1 MKKLTGLFLVIFF
14 CGLVQAQ
21 DLANY
26 SFFQTDIREA
36 ISNLSMDFE
45 TTILLDPNIAGYVTV
60 EIKDKPFTKALEM
73 ILMPFGYAYK
83 QIEDYYLVGVP
94 DPSSGTSIHLNDT
107 FVMKTRYLNAKNLVQ
122 LLPRYLQK
130 FVSFSEQDQ
139 SLVVINAPPKI
150 AGVIANA
157 IRKIDMG
164 RPEMIIEVKVVQLDT
179 EVFRKW
185 GIDELNIYNKASPA
199 KYTRNSEKGLYF
211 YDDLL
216 EMIFDLGNENFS
228 LVLNKAITEGKA
240 QVVAN
245 AKLSVISGM
254 SGTISGKLI
263 DPLKLTKEENDYT
276 GFSIKIVPFLMTG
289 KKVRINA
296 DIELKDRR
304 IVEKESNSIISN
316 KLMTDFILNLDQE
329 GTIGSF
335 NYSTSSQ
342 VEIGVPLIS
351 KIPGIG
357 MFFKTKIEKEV
368 EQQLIFLV
376 NCHASGGEIQ

>member
-1 MKKLTGLFLVIFF
+1 
-14 CGLVQAQ
+14 
-21 DLANY
+21 
-26 SFFQTDIREA
+26 
-36 ISNLSMDFE
+36 
-45 TTILLDPNIAGYVTV
+45 
-60 EIKDKPFTKALEM
+60 
-73 ILMPFGYAYK
+73 
-83 QIEDYYLVGVP
+83 
-94 DPSSGTSIHLNDT
+94 
-107 FVMKTRYLNAKNLVQ
+107 
-122 LLPRYLQK
+122 
-130 FVSFSEQDQ
+130 
-139 SLVVINAPPKI
+139 
-150 AGVIANA
+150 
-157 IRKIDMG
+157 
-164 RPEMIIEVKVVQLDT
+164 
-179 EVFRKW
+179 
-185 GIDELNIYNKASPA
+185 
-199 KYTRNSEKGLYF
+199 
-211 YDDLL
+211 
-216 EMIFDLGNENFS
+216 MIFDLGNENFS
-228 LVLNKAITEGKA
+228 LVLNKALTEGKA

-276 GFSIKIVPFLMTG
+276 GFNIKIVPFLMTG

-316 KLMTDFILNLDQE
+316 KLTTDFILNLDQE

-357 MFFKTKIEKEV
+357 MFFKSKIEKEV